1 MTLDPVGF
9 GGESKTTRETA
20 RAVIGL
26 EGEFDNSWTY
36 EVSAVYGRFDQSGTA
51 TRNGSLMIAGLLLSM
66 QSRIRIRAH
75 QHVVRP
81 SIRRPLL
88 GKRLSAFLPMILAT
102 FRLRRVTDR
111 AFRWIS
117 GMVLEDT
124 LRVR

>member
-1 MTLDPVGF
+1 MVVTINL
-9 GGESKTTRETA
+9 
-20 RAVIGL
+20 GL
-26 EGEFDNSWTY
+26 RQD
-36 EVSAVYGRFDQSGTA
+36 
-51 TRNGSLMIAGLLLSM
+51 GSLMIAGLLLSM

-124 LRVR
+124 LRER